1 MPLTFQKLSLSTVYI
16 LHASKIIT
24 NVSFQVWPDSSDL
37 LLHDLLY
44 GIIGKVLVER
54 VQRRN
59 IVFSEYVL
67 WIKSQPKVAKF
78 VPFSFFLYAIATKT
92 ASANVKSHIEKNEK
106 KIHKIIDPVEL

>member
-37 LLHDLLY
+37 LLHHVLY

-67 WIKSQPKVAKF
+67 
-78 VPFSFFLYAIATKT
+78 
-92 ASANVKSHIEKNEK
+92 
-106 KIHKIIDPVEL
+106 